1 MTWPA
6 LLILAGGT
14 YLLRLA
20 GLALRGR
27 LRLPDRVDHY
37 VDLGATALLVALVA
51 TAALLDGGGSRAGPA
66 RRSRRRRA
74 RRLAAGAVRRRRGP
88 GRGNGRGAARAGRA
102 VTRPPRPAAYVGRPR
117 WAPLRSVPAGA

>member
-6 LLILAGGT
+6 LLTLAGGT

-27 LRLPDRVDHY
+27 LRLPGRVDRY

-51 TAALLDGGGSRAGPA
+51 TAALLDGGEFAGWVVL
-66 RRSRRRRA
+66 
-74 RRLAAGAVRRRRGP
+74 LAAGT
-88 GRGNGRGAARAGRA
+88 AAGLRALG
-102 VTRPPRPAAYVGRPR
+102 
-117 WAPLRSVPAGA
+117 VP